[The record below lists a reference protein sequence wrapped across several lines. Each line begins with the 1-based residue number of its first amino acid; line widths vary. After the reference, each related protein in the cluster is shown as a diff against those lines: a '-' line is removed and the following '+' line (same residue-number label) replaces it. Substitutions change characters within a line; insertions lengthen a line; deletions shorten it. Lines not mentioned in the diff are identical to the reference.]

1 MKTKEPILLQALR
14 GNATP
19 RIPVW
24 YMRQAG
30 RYLPEYNEIRRG
42 KTFLELANTP
52 DLAFQVSIQPHKRF
66 GVDGIIL
73 FADILTPIAGA
84 GIPLV
89 FEEQKGPVLDVT
101 PDLEKEISLTN
112 AFDPEKTW
120 FTAETIRRLRSWIDA
135 MPEDSR
141 PGLLGF
147 AGAPFTLASYLIE
160 GKTSKKFEKTKAMV
174 FGDPDRFHRLSE
186 ALTRMTVR
194 YIKMQID
201 AGVDAVQIF
210 DSWGGILSPYDYAE
224 FSSRYIKQIIDE
236 IKPSGRPV
244 IAFTGN
250 SHHLLAEIIKMN
262 PSAVS
267 LDWRTPPDEARKII
281 PDKMAIQGNLDPLV
295 LYGKP
300 DTVRAHTRRVL
311 EGFRG
316 RPGYVFNLGH
326 GIHPASPIPCV
337 EAMLETV
344 RNFS

>member
-1 MKTKEPILLQALR
+1 MKTNEPILLQALR
-14 GNATP
+14 GGKTP

-52 DLAFQVSIQPHKRF
+52 ELAFEVSIQPHKRF

-101 PDLEKEISLTN
+101 ADLEKEIALTEH
-112 AFDPEKTW
+112 FDPAKTW

-135 MPEDSR
+135 MPEGSR

-160 GKTSKKFEKTKAMV
+160 GRTSKKFEKTKAMV
-174 FGDPDRFHRLSE
+174 FGDPERFHRLSH
-186 ALTRMTVR
+186 ALAGMTVK
-194 YIKMQID
+194 YLKMQIE
-201 AGVDAVQIF
+201 AGVGAIQIF
-210 DSWGGILSPYDYAE
+210 DSWGGILSPADYAE
-224 FSSRYIKQIIDE
+224 FSAPYIQHIIDE
-236 IKPSGRPV
+236 IKPLGRPV
-244 IAFTGN
+244 IAFVGN
-250 SHHLLAEIIKMN
+250 SHHLLSEIVKMN
-262 PSAVS
+262 PTAVS
-267 LDWRTPPDEARKII
+267 LDWRTTPEEARKII
-281 PDKMAIQGNLDPLV
+281 PESMGIQGNLDPLV

-300 DTVRAHTRRVL
+300 ETVRTHTRRVL
-311 EGFRG
+311 EGFRN

-337 EAMLETV
+337 EAMLDTV
-344 RNFS
+344 RTFT